1 MISGLAY
8 YLSFMSNPNQ
18 TANLKLNYEDELQ
31 RALNEDGQ
39 RASVYISPQT
49 FYGDGV

>member
-1 MISGLAY
+1 MVSGLAY
-8 YLSFMSNPNQ
+8 YLSFLSNPGATQ
-18 TANLKLNYEDELQ
+18 GLRLAYEDELQ

-39 RASVYISPQT
+39 RTSVYISPQT